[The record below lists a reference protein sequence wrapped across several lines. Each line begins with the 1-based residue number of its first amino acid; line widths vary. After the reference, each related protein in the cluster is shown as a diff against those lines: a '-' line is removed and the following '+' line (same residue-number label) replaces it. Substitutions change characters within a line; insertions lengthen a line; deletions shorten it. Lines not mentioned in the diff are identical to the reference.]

1 MYLWKEQPQSCRL
14 RHSRR
19 MGAIDGLTW
28 SRRQRDVKESTA
40 VDDVSAGAFQCNALV
55 DCYSD
60 GCEKDR
66 FQEWVADCLLCR

>member
-1 MYLWKEQPQSCRL
+1 
-14 RHSRR
+14 

-55 DCYSD
+55 DCYRWRDARRTDSRNGLGTVCSAADVAHSEKASESRGD
-60 GCEKDR
+60 G
-66 FQEWVADCLLCR
+66 AA